1 MAHVLLLLLLAIV
14 VGAAAYGVTWII
26 TGRDR
31 GLDPEEPDGRA
42 VPLPTARP
50 LVERD
55 VQTIRFD
62 TALRGYRMDQVDAA
76 TKRAAYD
83 IGYKEELIGVLE
95 AELAALRAG
104 EIEEADA
111 LRAARESAISSSR
124 GKATV
129 EDAKAVFP
137 DADADD
143 DDEDEDE
150 TDGSDADT
158 VAGTNTVTDLG
169 GPLRTT
175 LGARDKT
182 RGQSSSDSLTATS
195 AAADD
200 DADDDDD
207 DDVADDEPPIRPG
220 ATEPE
225 ASGAAAPAA
234 SRR

>member
-1 MAHVLLLLLLAIV
+1 MAHGLLWLLIAIM
-14 VGAAAYGVTWII
+14 VGVAAYGVTWII

-42 VPLPTARP
+42 VPLPTSRP

-95 AELAALRAG
+95 AELAALRGG

-111 LRAARESAISSSR
+111 LRAARESAVSSSR
-124 GKATV
+124 AKTNTAEG
-129 EDAKAVFP
+129 AKAVF
-137 DADADD
+137 ADD
-143 DDEDEDE
+143 DDDDDSD
-150 TDGSDADT
+150 TDPGVDT
-158 VAGTNTVTDLG
+158 VVGSITVTDLG
-169 GPLRTT
+169 EQVRTT
-175 LGARDKT
+175 LGADKT
-182 RGQSSSDSLTATS
+182 RDRTGIDPIAATS
-195 AAADD
+195 AAI
-200 DADDDDD
+200 DDDD
-207 DDVADDEPPIRPG
+207 DDVADDEPAIRPG
-220 ATEPE
+220 ATDPE
-225 ASGAAAPAA
+225 ASEASAAAA

>member
-1 MAHVLLLLLLAIV
+1 MAHVLLWLLIAIM
-14 VGAAAYGVTWII
+14 VGVAAYGVTWII

-95 AELAALRAG
+95 AELSALRAG

-111 LRAARESAISSSR
+111 LRAARESAVSSSR
-124 GKATV
+124 AKTTEG
-129 EDAKAVFP
+129 AKAVFG
-137 DADADD
+137 DADD
-143 DDEDEDE
+143 DTADD
-150 TDGSDADT
+150 DGAGSSADADT
-158 VAGTNTVTDLG
+158 VVGSITVTDLG
-169 GPLRTT
+169 EPVRTT

-182 RGQSSSDSLTATS
+182 RGQAGSDSVTATS
-195 AAADD
+195 VGTPDL
-200 DADDDDD
+200 DDD
-207 DDVADDEPPIRPG
+207 DDVADDEPAIRPG
-220 ATEPE
+220 ATEPT
-225 ASGAAAPAA
+225 ASDAPAPAA